1 MLKTKRTR
9 GEWRK
14 KHSRRVAT
22 FGLKSRVDGKLV
34 TPEMPWF
41 LGRVLNTSTR
51 QPLPTPAQISSTIMY
66 RRRLLPGPVLLRA
79 MLFIHWFQLQPLHST
94 SPQRVLKVVIPQNP
108 RFPGR
113 VLKHKGVALSRDR
126 TGVMHQLTS
135 T

>member
-22 FGLKSRVDGKLV
+22 FGLKSRVFDGKLV

-51 QPLPTPAQISSTIMY
+51 QPLPTPAQITHPTCIAEGFFLVLFSYVLRSLSTGGSQSLTTAWHHSASS
-66 RRRLLPGPVLLRA
+66 
-79 MLFIHWFQLQPLHST
+79 S
-94 SPQRVLKVVIPQNP
+94 
-108 RFPGR
+108 
-113 VLKHKGVALSRDR
+113 
-126 TGVMHQLTS
+126 
-135 T
+135 

>member
-22 FGLKSRVDGKLV
+22 FGLKSRVFDGKLV

-51 QPLPTPAQISSTIMY
+51 QPLPTPAQISSPIMY
-66 RRRLLPGPVLLRA
+66 PLFLVLFSYVLRSLSTGGSYSLSTEVTTARPQGSNSAKPSVPRPG
-79 MLFIHWFQLQPLHST
+79 T
-94 SPQRVLKVVIPQNP
+94 KKV
-108 RFPGR
+108 
-113 VLKHKGVALSRDR
+113 S
-126 TGVMHQLTS
+126 
-135 T
+135 